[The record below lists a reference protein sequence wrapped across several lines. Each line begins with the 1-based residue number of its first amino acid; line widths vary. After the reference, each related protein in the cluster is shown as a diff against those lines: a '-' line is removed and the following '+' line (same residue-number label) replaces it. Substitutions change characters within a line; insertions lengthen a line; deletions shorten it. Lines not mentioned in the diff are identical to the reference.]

1 MCLDAPQ
8 CAVESSVDRCHLT
21 PSPDLQH
28 TAEEVSTKA
37 NAPSTSKAPLNNP
50 PEVSS
55 GDDTARS
62 VAVITTHTDDEPSTV
77 VPAAGI
83 KTGSEQ
89 DVYDMWAL
97 RLLKLERKV
106 IIHDIIARRRYK
118 IEALKVKID
127 TITARQRYRAEALR
141 EKAVRENYA
150 KCLSEVM
157 IVADVVKAHDK
168 TLGEH
173 TKAIDRMLTLLVGLN
188 KKFQKLKRR
197 KRM

>member
-8 CAVESSVDRCHLT
+8 RAVEPSVDRCDLT
-21 PSPDLQH
+21 PSPDLQN
-28 TAEEVSTKA
+28 TTVEVSTKA

-50 PEVSS
+50 PEVNR

-62 VAVITTHTDDEPSTV
+62 AAVITTHTDDEPFTV
-77 VPAAGI
+77 VPTDGI

-89 DVYDMWAL
+89 DVYAMCE
-97 RLLKLERKV
+97 RRILKLERKV

-118 IEALKVKID
+118 IA
-127 TITARQRYRAEALR
+127 ALR
-141 EKAVRENYA
+141 DKAVRENYA
-150 KCLSEVM
+150 KCMSKVM
-157 IVADVVKAHDK
+157 NAADGVKAHDK

-188 KKFQKLKRR
+188 KTFQQLKRC
-197 KRM
+197 KKM

>member
-8 CAVESSVDRCHLT
+8 RAVEPAVDRSDLT
-21 PSPDLQH
+21 PSPDLQN
-28 TAEEVSTKA
+28 TTEEVSTKA

-50 PEVSS
+50 PEASR

-62 VAVITTHTDDEPSTV
+62 ASVITTHTDDEPSTV
-77 VPAAGI
+77 VSTDVI

-89 DVYDMWAL
+89 DVYAMCAL
-97 RLLKLERKV
+97 RILKLERKV
-106 IIHDIIARRRYK
+106 TIHDIIARRRYK

-127 TITARQRYRAEALR
+127 TITARQRYRAAALR
-141 EKAVRENYA
+141 EKAVQENYA
-150 KCLSEVM
+150 KCMSKVM
-157 IVADVVKAHDK
+157 NAADVVKAHDK

-188 KKFQKLKRR
+188 KKFQKLKRH